1 MTSEKFKKFMKIVG
15 LPLTIVG
22 TLSAFEFLSE
32 PLVNYVNKENENR
45 EVSEKKAKQA
55 YTIAAGNDRIFSCE
69 EKRQFLDDM
78 GLREKYKI
86 LDCGKNVILEYSG
99 GEYVLSVCEFWKD
112 NNIISKKTID
122 DYIAR
127 HTK

>member
-1 MTSEKFKKFMKIVG
+1 MTSEYFKGFMRSYG
-15 LPLTIVG
+15 WPLAIIG
-22 TLSAFEFLSE
+22 TLVSLSLYGNAPE
-32 PLVNYVNKENENR
+32 KTRVE
-45 EVSEKKAKQA
+45 SERKAAQV
-55 YTIAAGNDRIFSCE
+55 YTIAAGNDRMFSCE